1 MTNHPKLRGSKP
13 QPSLRRSPVLQELGW
28 GLGERFTFPR
38 AGSVGCLS
46 SHPRGLPLSPFGVWP
61 ELPTGG
67 VGGGAGFAAG
77 EQESR
82 KALQGSASEGA
93 RHHFR
98 AHPVGAASPRAA
110 PMPGREFDSASWCGA
125 LHAGTS
131 PAPSA
136 GVPALQ
142 TLYHGALLALTTI
155 VSSARLPSPWA
166 HVSSRSASVV
176 ARLCT

>member
-1 MTNHPKLRGSKP
+1 MG
-13 QPSLRRSPVLQELGW
+13 LRREV
-28 GLGERFTFPR
+28 
-38 AGSVGCLS
+38 
-46 SHPRGLPLSPFGVWP
+46 HLPSCGVQS
-61 ELPTGG
+61 
-67 VGGGAGFAAG
+67 GA
-77 EQESR
+77 
-82 KALQGSASEGA
+82 SASTHVASPAHLSGCGLSFQPGRGGRGRLRCRGTQEPCEDGPQ
-93 RHHFR
+93 RELVITS

-110 PMPGREFDSASWCGA
+110 PMPEREFDSASWCGA

-166 HVSSRSASVV
+166 HVSPRSASVV